1 VPGLAGRRGSEVMAL
16 EPEAAAE
23 SALDA
28 GGLTAALVR
37 RVPEAAADLVPGTR
51 LGDVTIVRFVA
62 EGGMG
67 RVYEALQGMPCRT
80 VAVKVMRPGVFS
92 ATAIRRFEHEAHVL
106 GRLTHP
112 GIARIF
118 CVGRRQVSGGESPY
132 LVIEFIEDARSI
144 TAHASARQL
153 SIRDRVRLFRE
164 VCQAIAHGHQRGII
178 HRDLK
183 PGNILVDAT
192 GQVKIIDFG
201 VARSTDVDVA
211 LTTMHTELGQLVGTI
226 QYMSPEQFDGVSH
239 DIDVRAD
246 VYSLGVVLYELLVD
260 RLPYDVARR
269 PVYDVARVVR
279 EVPPA
284 TLSVVDRRL
293 RGELDTIVAKC
304 LEKEPTRRY
313 SSAAELEADLGR
325 WLSGEP
331 ILATPPRLRDAV
343 VRLARRHRLAAL
355 ATASTLLAFLLGG
368 IGISIFAVQAAR
380 ERAVA
385 VREQARADA
394 EAETSRQRLYSANLS
409 SLQAS
414 LGNRN
419 QRAARQFYGENL
431 TIIDGPPPLEMR
443 ILGSGLD
450 EAAVVL
456 EFENRTVREVAYSPA
471 GDRLWVETVVR
482 LAQPTMGG
490 STQGL
495 RGQATTLLES
505 TRAHIECY
513 AVGPQWRYEPVPVAE
528 PPRPALRMVRGNS
541 APDSAAAG
549 GLGQVVVAQST
560 DERLMAVHA
569 PDGRVR
575 IVDRAMGRDV
585 ALIDGHR
592 GRLES
597 AAFSPDAHR
606 LLIRAPTGSLKM
618 WDTDSGRLV
627 AVIVAGQAGR
637 TTLHRY
643 EFSPTG
649 GRLALIESEG
659 GREGRLG
666 VRLLATTDGRQILA
680 HKRNQ
685 RLAAPAGSILQ
696 FSRDGSRLLAT
707 LYDELQVWDAE
718 SGASVGRLDGRAAFV
733 TAAAFSHDG
742 GRIAFGLNNGAL
754 RLWDGTAV
762 ESEWDLMGHE
772 GAILSLAFHPEGSA
786 LASGANDGTVRIWA
800 LDSPG
805 PRAAIPAARGLNA
818 VAFSP
823 DGALLAVAA
832 RDQGEVTLWNSRSV
846 ERLHTL
852 ACPGSAVA
860 EIAFSPDGSL
870 VAAALKRATADGNAW
885 DGDVCVWQTATGVR
899 LSTLAGHPRGAER
912 LAFSPDG
919 ALLLVTSGEATVSLW
934 DPHAGTR
941 CLTLPARTF
950 LFPDVGALFGL
961 AGSRLV
967 SPDARLLDAVTGRAV
982 TPLRPYGNIT
992 CLAVSPDGRR
1002 VAFGVASGN
1011 VYLHDIAAGKRIATL
1026 VGHAGAIRSAVFAPA
1041 GDRIVTGS
1049 LDGTARQWAV
1059 APIDVDVHPLRQF
1072 HGHEGSVEATIL
1084 SPDGRRLVTSATDG
1098 TVRVWEVATGRVL
1111 CVLPGQPDAPRAV
1124 ALSPDGTLLVAAAAG
1139 SIRIHGLSNA
1149 DVATAR
1155 QAVRDPQ

>member
-1 VPGLAGRRGSEVMAL
+1 MAL
-16 EPEAAAE
+16 EPESAPE
-23 SALDA
+23 SVLDA

-37 RVPEAAADLVPGTR
+37 RAPEAAPDLVPGTR

-80 VAVKVMRPGVFS
+80 VAVKVMRPGFFS
-92 ATAIRRFEHEAHVL
+92 AAAIRRFEHEAHVL

-118 CVGRRQVSGGESPY
+118 SVGRRQVPGGESPY

-144 TAHASARQL
+144 TAHAAARQL
-153 SIRDRVRLFRE
+153 PTRDRVRLFRE
-164 VCQAIAHGHQRGII
+164 ACQAIAHGHQRGII

-201 VARSTDVDVA
+201 VARSTDADVA

-284 TLSVVDRRL
+284 TLSGVDRRL

-304 LEKEPTRRY
+304 LEKEPALRY

-325 WLSGEP
+325 WLRGEP
-331 ILATPPRLRDAV
+331 ILATPLRLRDAV
-343 VRLARRHRLAAL
+343 IRLARRHRLAAL
-355 ATASTLLAFLLGG
+355 ATVGTLLAFLLGG

-419 QRAARQFYGENL
+419 QRAARQLYAENL
-431 TIIDGPPPLEMR
+431 AIIDGPPPLEMR
-443 ILGSGLD
+443 ILGSQLD
-450 EAAVVL
+450 EAAAVL
-456 EFENRTVREVAYSPA
+456 VFENRTVREVAYSPA
-471 GDRLWVETVVR
+471 GDRLWVDTVDRQVIHR
-482 LAQPTMGG
+482 EQTGMGRI
-490 STQGL
+490 L
-495 RGQATTLLES
+495 HGQATTLLES
-505 TRAHIECY
+505 TYGQMECY
-513 AVGPQWRYEPVPVAE
+513 AVGPQWRYEPVTVAE
-528 PPRPALRMVRGNS
+528 PPQDVIRMVRGNPAS
-541 APDSAAAG
+541 EPATAG
-549 GLGQVVVAQST
+549 GPAEVVVARST

-575 IVDRAMGRDV
+575 IVDRATGQDV

-592 GRLES
+592 GRLKS

-606 LLIRAPTGSLKM
+606 LVIHAPTGSLKM

-627 AVIVAGQAGR
+627 ADIVTGPAGR
-637 TTLHRY
+637 TTLQRY
-643 EFSPTG
+643 EFSPAG
-649 GRLALIESEG
+649 GRLALIESESDSE
-659 GREGRLG
+659 RSLG
-666 VRLLATTDGRQILA
+666 VRLLATTNGRQILA
-680 HKRNQ
+680 HKRNRQ
-685 RLAAPAGSILQ
+685 LAAPAGSMLQ
-696 FSRDGSRLLAT
+696 FSLDGSLLLAT
-707 LYDELQVWDAE
+707 LYDELHVWDAE
-718 SGASVGRLDGRAAFV
+718 SGASVGRLEDRAASV
-733 TAAAFSHDG
+733 TAAAFSHDS
-742 GRIAFGLNNGAL
+742 GRIAVGLSNGAL
-754 RLWDGTAV
+754 RLWDGTTF
-762 ESEWDLMGHE
+762 ESERDFMGHE
-772 GAILSLAFHPEGSA
+772 DTILSVAFHPDGSA

-800 LDSPG
+800 LDSAG
-805 PRAAIPAARGLNA
+805 PRPAIPAARGMTA
-818 VAFSP
+818 AAFSP
-823 DGALLAVAA
+823 DGTLLAVAA
-832 RDQGEVTLWNSRSV
+832 RDQGEVTLWNPRSA
-846 ERLHTL
+846 ERLHAL
-852 ACPGSAVA
+852 ACPGGTVA

-870 VAAALKRATADGNAW
+870 VAAALKRVAPDGNVR
-885 DGDVCVWQTATGVR
+885 DGDVCVWQTATGSR
-899 LSTLAGHPRGAER
+899 LSILTGHPKGAER

-919 ALLLVTSGEATVSLW
+919 ARLLVTSGEAAVSLW

-941 CLTLPARTF
+941 CLTAAARSF

-961 AGSRLV
+961 AGSRVV
-967 SPDARLLDAVTGRAV
+967 SPDARLLDAVTGLDV
-982 TPLRPYGNIT
+982 TTLPPHGIIS

-1002 VAFGVASGN
+1002 VAFGAASGN
-1011 VYLHDIAAGKRIATL
+1011 VHLYDITTGKKIVTL
-1026 VGHAGAIRSAVFAPA
+1026 GGHAGAVRSAVFAPA

-1049 LDGTARQWAV
+1049 LDGTALLWDV
-1059 APIDVDVHPLRQF
+1059 APMDVNKHLLRQF
-1072 HGHEGSVEATIL
+1072 QGHEGSVEATIL
-1084 SPDGRRLVTSATDG
+1084 TSDGQRLVTSSTDG
-1098 TVRVWEVATGRVL
+1098 TVRVWDVATGREL

-1124 ALSPDGTLLVAAAAG
+1124 ALSPDGTLLVVAAAG
-1139 SIRIHGLSNA
+1139 GPIRIHGLSNA

-1155 QAVRDPQ
+1155 QGVSVRR